1 MAPEDNVD
9 ARLAT
14 TSSVAGVVV
23 LVRCSTPNP
32 SVPSPPVASTPVLQ
46 HVNAPRG
53 AELGTRM
60 ALGKLAAHV
69 RGS

>member
-1 MAPEDNVD
+1 MTQAGGALLD
-9 ARLAT
+9 AEPLGT
-14 TSSVAGVVV
+14 LPT
-23 LVRCSTPNP
+23 
-32 SVPSPPVASTPVLQ
+32 VASTPVIQ